1 MNLISLIISKGG
13 RSIRTPPP
21 SPDPHMCM
29 YNTPEIHFHD
39 VYYITYS
46 TSSNSPGKH
55 NTVHLSVTMVT
66 VTFNVGYKYIPRRF
80 LVWEKKKTFHLD
92 PSPFIRKIQR
102 SGYIKKV
109 CISYTLSTIIN
120 VLNILR
126 IWNSGYKC

>member
-1 MNLISLIISKGG
+1 MLTLLCEFDKFDYFK
-13 RSIRTPPP
+13 RRKVDPDPP

-66 VTFNVGYKYIPRRF
+66 VTFNVGYKIYTKEVPRF
-80 LVWEKKKTFHLD
+80 KEKE
-92 PSPFIRKIQR
+92 
-102 SGYIKKV
+102 
-109 CISYTLSTIIN
+109 N
-120 VLNILR
+120 V
-126 IWNSGYKC
+126 SFKSFSFY

>member
-1 MNLISLIISKGG
+1 MLTLLCKFQKEEG
-13 RSIRTPPP
+13 RSGP

-66 VTFNVGYKYIPRRF
+66 VTFNVGYKIYTKEVPRF
-80 LVWEKKKTFHLD
+80 KEKE
-92 PSPFIRKIQR
+92 
-102 SGYIKKV
+102 
-109 CISYTLSTIIN
+109 N
-120 VLNILR
+120 V
-126 IWNSGYKC
+126 SFKSFSFY

>member
-1 MNLISLIISKGG
+1 MLTLLCEFDRFDYFK
-13 RSIRTPPP
+13 RRKVDPDPT

-66 VTFNVGYKYIPRRF
+66 VTFNVGYKIYTKEVPRF
-80 LVWEKKKTFHLD
+80 KEKENVSF
-92 PSPFIRKIQR
+92 R
-102 SGYIKKV
+102 SFSFY
-109 CISYTLSTIIN
+109 
-120 VLNILR
+120 
-126 IWNSGYKC
+126 